1 MKAFFVANERFDR
14 RSANWEGYNE
24 WAKLP
29 QLVEVVSLDAMLC
42 RRVVDFGDCDADW
55 DHATQIGER
64 WEFNDLEYLLGRIY
78 SAAPRNVLAVFR
90 NPDAR
95 VEFEHEGRRF
105 EFVRC
110 DLVEDYTM
118 ISR

>member
-1 MKAFFVANERFDR
+1 MGEAAAAR
-14 RSANWEGYNE
+14 RSREPGCDA
-24 WAKLP
+24 LP
-29 QLVEVVSLDAMLC
+29 TVM
-42 RRVVDFGDCDADW
+42 DFGDCDADW

-105 EFVRC
+105 EFVGC
-110 DLVEDYTM
+110 DLVEIT
-118 ISR
+118 R